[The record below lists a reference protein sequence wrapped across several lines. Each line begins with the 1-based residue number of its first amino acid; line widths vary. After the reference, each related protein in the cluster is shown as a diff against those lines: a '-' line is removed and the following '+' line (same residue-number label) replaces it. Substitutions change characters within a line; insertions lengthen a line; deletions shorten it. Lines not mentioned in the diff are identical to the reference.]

1 MFTPHLCVVDHV
13 SASDPA
19 VSEGGMFSVLWELP
33 LRIGDK
39 EKEEK
44 VTGAGDM
51 AVPTTDWRQREGGGA
66 VFLQLRWSWTVS
78 EEEMEGPGMG
88 KESRCF
94 WTEQQLPWP
103 PGRKTE
109 ETFSQGT
116 LKGASRGF
124 RD

>member
-51 AVPTTDWRQREGGGA
+51 AVPTTDWRQREGGG
-66 VFLQLRWSWTVS
+66 RCSS
-78 EEEMEGPGMG
+78 SCDGPGQSLRG
-88 KESRCF
+88 
-94 WTEQQLPWP
+94 
-103 PGRKTE
+103 GDG
-109 ETFSQGT
+109 GT
-116 LKGASRGF
+116 RHG
-124 RD
+124 